1 MSRLITD
8 ILRDVRKG
16 AAVEEATN
24 ALSDVVRAVDETGK
38 KGAVT
43 IVVNVVPAPHGGPEK
58 QIIVEVKSKKPIAS
72 IAPAVFFSDQDGDLH
87 RADPTQE
94 DMKFAPAEAKSASA

>member
-8 ILRDVRKG
+8 ILREVRKG

-24 ALSDVVRAVDETGK
+24 ALNDVVKAVDETGK

-58 QIIVEVKSKKPIAS
+58 MIVVDIKSKKPISS
-72 IAPAVFFSDQDGDLH
+72 IAPAVFFSDAMGDLH
-87 RADPTQE
+87 RSDPTQE
-94 DMKFAPAEAKSASA
+94 EMFAEVGSRPASA